1 MRAKHSA
8 PRYRSLLISCAIG
21 ALTIPWSAVHAGKRV
36 HEEQTVDPHGSID
49 IVTVSGDIELIGW
62 DRPEIEVNGNTAD
75 DVERVEVT
83 SKDSMASIHIVTQQ
97 HWHMGMGESTHLII
111 HVPSQSAISASLVS
125 SDLHMHGLQGE
136 VRIQTVSGDV
146 SGEVGG
152 DLHFNGVSGDVK
164 LRAPAAKVIE
174 VKTISGDIQL
184 TGGSGEAGPLGE
196 ANITTVSGEAKVELP
211 TLGHG
216 HFKSVSGDMSVRL
229 GMSQNAQ
236 IEGESVS
243 GTLHFDFA
251 KLPDATI
258 DLQSISG
265 DIDNCFGPKP
275 TESKWGAGSRLS
287 FKSLD
292 GNGHVRIQTKSGD
305 IAFCAKDKHGAM
317 NYPAE
322 RHRESFMVAL
332 THVRPML

>member
-1 MRAKHSA
+1 MRSKHSL
-8 PRYRSLLISCAIG
+8 PSYRSLLIGCAIG
-21 ALTIPWSAVHAGKRV
+21 ALLVPWSAVQAGKRV
-36 HEEQTVDPHGSID
+36 HEQQTVDPHGSID

-62 DRPEIEVNGNTAD
+62 DRPEIEVSGNTAD
-75 DVERVEVT
+75 DVDRVEIT
-83 SKDSMASIHIVTQQ
+83 SKDSMASIHVVTQD

-125 SDLHMHGLQGE
+125 SDLHVHGLQGE

-164 LRAPAAKVIE
+164 LRAPAAKIIE

-184 TGGSGEAGPLGE
+184 FAGSGAGPLAE
-196 ANITTVSGEAKVELP
+196 ASVTTVSGEAKVELP
-211 TLGHG
+211 VLGHG

-229 GMSQNAQ
+229 GMGENAQ

-258 DLQSISG
+258 DVQTISG

-275 TESKWGAGSRLS
+275 MESKWGGGSRLS
-287 FKSLD
+287 FKSMD
-292 GNGHVRIQTKSGD
+292 GNGHIRIQTKSGD
-305 IAFCAKDKHGAM
+305 IAFCAKDKHGAA

-322 RHRESFMVAL
+322 RHRESFMVAM
-332 THVRPML
+332 THFRPML